1 MDLGLTGRVAAVTG
15 GGGAIGRTTARLLA
29 AEGASVALLDLSA
42 EAAAEAKSEIEAAVP
57 GATVFTAPPCDV
69 ADKGSVADAFAAVSA
84 NLGPVDVLVNNAGFS
99 RDKYLTKMA
108 EEDWDVVHQVV
119 LKGTFHCCRAVLPGM
134 MERNW
139 GRIVNTSSMA
149 YLGNR
154 GQTNYS
160 SAKAGLIGMTN
171 ALAREAGGFNI
182 TCNAVAPGLI
192 ATPRLRARPD
202 FDKLEQRSLALT
214 PLPRLGTVEDVAK
227 TILYFTSSLADFI
240 TAQTIHVSGGR

>member
-1 MDLGLTGRVAAVTG
+1 MDLGLGKRVAAVTG

-29 AEGASVALLDLSA
+29 GEGAAVALLDVSL
-42 EAAAEAKSEIEAAVP
+42 EAADEAKAWIEAEVP
-57 GATVFTAPPCDV
+57 GARVMTQVCNVTDR
-69 ADKGSVADAFAAVSA
+69 DSVASAFSAVDEG
-84 NLGPVDVLVNNAGFS
+84 LGPVDVLVNNAGFS

-108 EEDWDVVHQVV
+108 EDDWDAVHDTV

-134 MERNW
+134 MERSW

-149 YLGNR
+149 YQGNR

-182 TCNAVAPGLI
+182 TVNAVAPGLI

-214 PLPRLGTVEDVAK
+214 PLPRLGTAEDVGK
-227 TILYFTSSLADFI
+227 TILYFCSSLADFI

>member
-15 GGGAIGRTTARLLA
+15 GGGAIGRTTAKLLA
-29 AEGASVALLDLSA
+29 AEGAAVALLDLNLD
-42 EAAAEAKSEIEAAVP
+42 AAADAKAWIEGEVP
-57 GATVFTAPPCDV
+57 GAAVAIITCDV
-69 ADKGSVADAFAAVSA
+69 TNKASVAAAFDAVTAE
-84 NLGPVDVLVNNAGFS
+84 LGPVDVLINNAGFS
-99 RDKYLTKMA
+99 RDKYMVKMA
-108 EEDWDVVHQVV
+108 EDDWDDVHDTV

-134 MERNW
+134 MGRGW

-149 YLGNR
+149 YLGNK

-160 SAKAGLIGMTN
+160 SAKAGLIGLTN

-182 TCNAVAPGLI
+182 TVNAVAPGLI

-202 FDKLEQRSLALT
+202 FAKLEQRSLALT
-214 PLPRLGTVEDVAK
+214 PLPRLGNEVDVAK
-227 TILYFTSSLADFI
+227 TILYFCSGLADFI

>member
-15 GGGAIGRTTARLLA
+15 GGGAIGRTTAKLLA
-29 AEGASVALLDLSA
+29 AEGASVALLDLSD
-42 EAAAEAKSEIEAAVP
+42 EAATAARAEIEAEVP
-57 GATVFTAPPCDV
+57 GATVFATTCDV
-69 ADKGSVADAFAAVSA
+69 GDKDSVTGAFAAVEA
-84 NLGPVDVLVNNAGFS
+84 ALGPVDVLVNNAGFS
-99 RDKYLTKMA
+99 RDKYLTKMS
-108 EEDWDVVHQVV
+108 EDDWDDVHQVV

-171 ALAREAGGFNI
+171 ALAREAGPFNI

-202 FDKLEQRSLALT
+202 FGKLEQRSLALT

-227 TILYFTSSLADFI
+227 TILYFTSALADFI

>member
-1 MDLGLTGRVAAVTG
+1 MDLGLSGRVAAVTG
-15 GGGAIGRTTARLLA
+15 GGGAIGRTTAKLLA
-29 AEGASVALLDLSA
+29 AEGAAVALLDVSMD
-42 EAAAEAKSEIEAAVP
+42 AAEEAKAWIEAEVP
-57 GATVFTAPPCDV
+57 GAKVATAICDV
-69 ADKGSVADAFAAVSA
+69 TDKASVTEAFSAVEAD
-84 NLGPVDVLVNNAGFS
+84 LGPVDVLINNAGFS
-99 RDKYLTKMA
+99 RDKYMVKMD
-108 EEDWDVVHQVV
+108 ESHWDDVHNTV

-149 YLGNR
+149 YLGNK

-160 SAKAGLIGMTN
+160 SAKAGLIGLTN

-214 PLPRLGTVEDVAK
+214 PLPRLGNETDVAK
-227 TILYFTSSLADFI
+227 AILFFCSALADFI
-240 TAQTIHVSGGR
+240 TAETIHVSGGR

>member
-1 MDLGLTGRVAAVTG
+1 MDLGIGGRVGAVTG
-15 GGGAIGRTTARLLA
+15 GGGAIGRTTAKLLA
-29 AEGASVALLDLSA
+29 REGAKVALLDLSA
-42 EAAAEAKSEIEAAVP
+42 DAAAEAKAEIMADVP
-57 GATVFTAPPCDV
+57 GATVATAICNVTDR
-69 ADKGSVADAFAAVSA
+69 ASVDAAFAEVTEA
-84 NLGPVDVLVNNAGFS
+84 LGPVDILVNNAGFS

-108 EEDWDVVHQVV
+108 ESDWDDVHDTV

-149 YLGNR
+149 YLGTR

-171 ALAREAGGFNI
+171 ALAREAGAFNI
-182 TCNAVAPGLI
+182 TVNAVAPGLI

-202 FDKLEQRSLALT
+202 FEKLEQRSLALT
-214 PLPRLGTVEDVAK
+214 PLPRLGNVEDVAK